1 MTKLEP
7 TKILE
12 KTDETT
18 AVTKRP
24 NENGQI
30 LVDGVIKIFD
40 PDTQEVFVE
49 VRT

>member
-7 TKILE
+7 TQNLE
-12 KTDETT
+12 KTDDNS
-18 AVTKRP
+18 AVAKRP

-40 PDTQEVFVE
+40 PKTQEVFVE